1 MRFLHTSIN
10 VKDMDVTIKFYI
22 THLGLQL
29 LRRVEITENNA
40 EIAFLSSVQGEHKLE
55 LTYWRDKK
63 DYIEGD
69 QLDHL
74 AFDVNNLDS
83 TILSMKKAGV
93 EIAKEPFSLK
103 GGEKR
108 IAFIKDPNGI
118 WVELIEKV

>member
-40 EIAFLSSVQGEHKLE
+40 EIAFLSNVQGEHKLE

-63 DYIEGD
+63 DYIECD

-74 AFDVNNLDS
+74 AFEVNNLDS